1 MFVRS
6 SRIGNTSSHLHYMMF
21 QTIQTIYFLWGYD
34 PGNMSVSFNA
44 ELSPVYCCLVRSVFV
59 FLPVLS
65 VDGFWLM
72 MMMMVMTICFTE
84 ATRLL
89 ESSGSAVS
97 VPQEEEQQYKMGTM
111 CSENVQWKCTMSNE
125 KVQCAMKM
133 CNVHWK
139 YTITISMTIQHF
151 NTVTGFACIS
161 IRPLGCT
168 GCPCVYRIAQG
179 TYRLYMSLGPYR
191 IFMHLYV
198 PRAI

>member
-34 PGNMSVSFNA
+34 PGNMSVSFIA

-72 MMMMVMTICFTE
+72 MMMMMAMTICFTE

-97 VPQEEEQQYKMGTM
+97 VPQEEEQQYKMSKEWVQCAVKM
-111 CSENVQWKCTMSNE
+111 YNVQWKCAMCNE
-125 KVQCAMKM
+125 NVQCALKIY
-133 CNVHWK
+133 N
-139 YTITISMTIQHF
+139 YNF
-151 NTVTGFACIS
+151 NDNST
-161 IRPLGCT
+161 L
-168 GCPCVYRIAQG
+168 
-179 TYRLYMSLGPYR
+179 
-191 IFMHLYV
+191 
-198 PRAI
+198 